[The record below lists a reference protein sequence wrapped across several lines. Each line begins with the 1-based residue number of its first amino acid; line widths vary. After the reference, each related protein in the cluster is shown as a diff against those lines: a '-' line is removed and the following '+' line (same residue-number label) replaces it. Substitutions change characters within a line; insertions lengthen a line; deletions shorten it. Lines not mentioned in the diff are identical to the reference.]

1 MTATEYL
8 AEVQAK
14 RRKRLLELVETF
26 DNQYEAAEEIGFS
39 QSFISRLIN
48 GHEPFGERLARKI
61 EENFGLDF
69 GSLDLTTAE
78 G

>member
-1 MTATEYL
+1 MTAAEYL

-14 RRKRLLELVETF
+14 RRKRLQELVKTF
-26 DNQYEAAEEIGFS
+26 DNQYEAAEEIGLS
-39 QSFISRLIN
+39 QSFISRLMR
-48 GHEPFGERLARKI
+48 GHEPFGERLARQI

-69 GSLDLTTAE
+69 GSLDLVPAK